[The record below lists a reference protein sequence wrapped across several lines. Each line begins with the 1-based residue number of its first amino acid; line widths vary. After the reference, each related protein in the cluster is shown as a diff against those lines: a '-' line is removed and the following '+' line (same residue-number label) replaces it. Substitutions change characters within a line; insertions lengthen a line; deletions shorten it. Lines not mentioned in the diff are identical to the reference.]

1 MLKAPPINLNK
12 QSQDATI
19 QLIRD
24 VLQCGIQL
32 SDVSVSLSHRG
43 TKTEHVPPR
52 CMSMRLETPRP
63 TRHTY
68 PPSFQAL
75 VSP

>member
-1 MLKAPPINLNK
+1 MLKVPPINLNK

-32 SDVSVSLSHRG
+32 SDVSVPPSH
-43 TKTEHVPPR
+43 PPR
-52 CMSMRLETPRP
+52 LNMYT
-63 TRHTY
+63 
-68 PPSFQAL
+68 
-75 VSP
+75 